1 PGAFGPVGPEPGSDR
16 PGGAG
21 GWQRRGVP
29 GHRAAQQPRRG
40 GVLPERRDPADRAP
54 QAPGLRQG
62 LTARRRSTTCD
73 KTAPG
78 GRSFS
83 CRAAGMFPGDRCL
96 PWRYAPLEAECM
108 LWRKGGLAL
117 KALIVWGGWD
127 GHQPDLVAEIFR
139 REIVAMG
146 GEAEVYHTLDVFVEK
161 DLLAYDLIIPIWTM
175 GEITPP
181 QVKAVTEAV
190 AAGVG
195 LAGCHG
201 GMCDAF
207 RTCVEWQFM
216 TGGQWVAHPG
226 NDGVEY
232 TVNIVKGSHP
242 IVEGL
247 EDFKVKSEQYYM
259 HVDPA
264 VKVLATTRFPVEIGR
279 AHV

>member
-1 PGAFGPVGPEPGSDR
+1 MAAPWSSRPSCGSTAPSRWSTTGTAGSCRPCSASSWPPPGSDG
-16 PGGAG
+16 P
-21 GWQRRGVP
+21 
-29 GHRAAQQPRRG
+29 
-40 GVLPERRDPADRAP
+40 PALND
-54 QAPGLRQG
+54 
-62 LTARRRSTTCD
+62 CD

-83 CRAAGMFPGDRCL
+83 CRAAGTFPGDRCL

-146 GEAEVYHTLDVFVEK
+146 REAEGDHTLDVCVEK
-161 DLLAYDLIIPIWTM
+161 DLLAYDLIIPLWTM

-247 EDFKVKSEQYYM
+247 
-259 HVDPA
+259 
-264 VKVLATTRFPVEIGR
+264 
-279 AHV
+279 